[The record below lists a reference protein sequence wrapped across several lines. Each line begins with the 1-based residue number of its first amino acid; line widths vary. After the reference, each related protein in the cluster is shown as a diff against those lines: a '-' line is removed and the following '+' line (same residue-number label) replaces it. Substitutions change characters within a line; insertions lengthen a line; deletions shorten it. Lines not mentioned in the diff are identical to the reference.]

1 MYNQF
6 GKKKVRNG
14 IMGRTETYDQM
25 GFRLTYPDIFDHTT
39 GALMPMPVGNVNGL
53 YLFLMNYMALTKEE
67 LAEISSHSAGGQMSE
82 EDTLKAT
89 NAMGVMLTVAGIEGG
104 QGPEEIIKRLS
115 AEGSMTA
122 DDFIELGRCDDLT
135 YYAIEDPKVE
145 ASFMNSMGPA
155 FQEEFPV
162 LKKELIT
169 ALKNA
174 EYYKP
179 RVPGADLVGRKL
191 SFETKDT
198 EGNTVK
204 SEELF
209 AAHAVTMINL
219 WATWCGPCR
228 NELEELG
235 NIHRR
240 LADRD
245 AAIVGICSD
254 ADEKADACREL
265 MAKNNLTYINLLP
278 FAQLEEQLPTE
289 GYPTS
294 FFVSREGVIMTY
306 PVIGAPAD
314 LSLYE
319 DTINEMLAKTGNVP
333 AAQEGTTEHK
343 KDVCRIIVKD
353 EAGMPVKGVSVQFCS
368 DTTCMMGKTDTEGTA
383 SFTAGNGHY
392 TVHVHKAPVGYEAC
406 TEEFAVPEDLSDV
419 VITLKKA

>member
-1 MYNQF
+1 
-6 GKKKVRNG
+6 
-14 IMGRTETYDQM
+14 MGRTETYDQM

-89 NAMGVMLTVAGIEGG
+89 NAMGVMLTVTGIEGG

-122 DDFIELGRCDDLT
+122 NDFIELGRCDDLT

-162 LKKELIT
+162 LKNALIT

-198 EGNTVK
+198 DGNTVK

-333 AAQEGTTEHK
+333 AAQEGTSEHK
-343 KDVCRIIVKD
+343 KMC
-353 EAGMPVKGVSVQFCS
+353 AVSLSRMKQ
-368 DTTCMMGKTDTEGTA
+368 
-383 SFTAGNGHY
+383 
-392 TVHVHKAPVGYEAC
+392 AC
-406 TEEFAVPEDLSDV
+406 L
-419 VITLKKA
+419 